1 MKKKIGHWCDCGECT
16 EKHYIDDGEQIVCD
30 TCGKDIIE
38 EKWGIPITINFG
50 YGSELDGNEYHFDDL
65 KCLLSF
71 TLDEMKKENPENRFE
86 YGKETK

>member
-1 MKKKIGHWCDCGECT
+1 MKKIEEHICKECGINHIISET
-16 EKHYIDDGEQIVCD
+16 IICD

-86 YGKETK
+86 YGKENLK